1 MAPPD
6 HDVVRLDIAVD
17 KFNDLMQVVECFQ
30 HVDEI
35 VACLPYGK
43 ALRLPIT
50 RRLGDVGPAL
60 DLVFETAAREILRYE
75 NKVFVIFDYFV
86 QSRHVRVL
94 QILVPLSLMYNFIL
108 IFLLNELFLELFYN
122 ILLLCFLTLINPDG
136 DELIFG

>member
-1 MAPPD
+1 
-6 HDVVRLDIAVD
+6 
-17 KFNDLMQVVECFQ
+17 
-30 HVDEI
+30 
-35 VACLPYGK
+35 
-43 ALRLPIT
+43 
-50 RRLGDVGPAL
+50 
-60 DLVFETAAREILRYE
+60 
-75 NKVFVIFDYFV
+75 VFVIFDYFV